1 MRDVELTVPADDAS
15 HLTWVRTRLSLDK
28 DFLESVRYGFS
39 LIVAG
44 FGSFALFEGL
54 TIGEREVA
62 SLPRT
67 FAQVVTV
74 FGILVILLA
83 VQHARKMEAWVDA
96 DEYGTGPTPELPNE
110 NRTLHLAAAAVIIGV
125 VSFVAMLLLPA

>member
-1 MRDVELTVPADDAS
+1 MRDMELTIPDDDAS

-28 DFLESVRYGFS
+28 DFLEAVRYGFS

-62 SLPRT
+62 PLPRT
-67 FAQVVTV
+67 FAQVVTAV
-74 FGILVILLA
+74 GVIVILLA

-110 NRTLHLAAAAVIIGV
+110 NRTLHLAAAVIIRV

>member
-1 MRDVELTVPADDAS
+1 MRDMELTIPDDDAS

-28 DFLESVRYGFS
+28 DFLEAIRYGFS

-54 TIGEREVA
+54 TIGDREVA
-62 SLPRT
+62 PLPRT
-67 FAQVVTV
+67 FALVVT
-74 FGILVILLA
+74 A
-83 VQHARKMEAWVDA
+83 VDA
-96 DEYGTGPTPELPNE
+96 DEYGSGPTPELPNE

-125 VSFVAMLLLPA
+125 VSFVARLLLPA

>member
-28 DFLESVRYGFS
+28 DFLESIRYGFS

-54 TIGEREVA
+54 TIGERQVA
-62 SLPRT
+62 PLPRT
-67 FAQVVTV
+67 FALIVTAI
-74 FGILVILLA
+74 GMIIILLA
-83 VQHARKMEAWVDA
+83 VRHARKMEAWVDA

-110 NRTLHLAAAAVIIGV
+110 NRTLHLAIAAVVIGV
-125 VSFVAMLLLPA
+125 VSFVAMLLLPS

>member
-1 MRDVELTVPADDAS
+1 MRDMEPTVPEDDAS

-28 DFLESVRYGFS
+28 DFLEAIRYGFS

-54 TIGEREVA
+54 TIGDREVA
-62 SLPRT
+62 PLPRT
-67 FAQVVTV
+67 FALVVTAV
-74 FGILVILLA
+74 GVIVILLA

-110 NRTLHLAAAAVIIGV
+110 NRTLHLAAAAVIIGA

>member
-1 MRDVELTVPADDAS
+1 MRDRELTVPVDDAS

-28 DFLESVRYGFS
+28 DFVEAVRYGFS

-44 FGSFALFEGL
+44 FGSFAVFEGL

-62 SLPRT
+62 PLPRT
-67 FAQVVTV
+67 FALVVTAIGV
-74 FGILVILLA
+74 IVILLA
-83 VQHARKMEAWVDA
+83 AQHARKMEAWVDA

-110 NRTLHLAAAAVIIGV
+110 DRALHLAAAAVVIGI
-125 VSFVAMLLLPA
+125 VSFVAMLVLPA